1 MKTKE
6 LVIGIK
12 SIEKGLGEFSEVLKA
27 LEQGKTLTPKKEK
40 LNFVS
45 LEAARTFFTPKRIQ
59 LLRLIHHKT
68 PRSIYELAKL
78 ADRHLKNVQED
89 VAILARVGLVDLEQ
103 SEEGRSRSVPRV
115 DYDQLEVRFQ
125 IAV

>member
-6 LVIGIK
+6 LIIGIK
-12 SIEKGLGEFSEVLKA
+12 SVEKGLGEFSKTLKA
-27 LEQGKTLTPKKEK
+27 LEQGKTVQPQEEK

-45 LEAARTFFTPKRIQ
+45 LEDDRTFFTPKRIE
-59 LLRLIHHKT
+59 LLKLIHHKE
-68 PRSIYELAKL
+68 PRSVYDLAKL
-78 ADRHLKNVQED
+78 ADRHLKNVQDD
-89 VAILARVGLVDLEQ
+89 VGILARMGLIELDHQ
-103 SEEGRSRSVPRV
+103 EEGRGKSVPKV

>member
-6 LVIGIK
+6 LIIGIK
-12 SIEKGLGEFSEVLKA
+12 SVQKGLQEFSKTLKA
-27 LEQGKTLTPKKEK
+27 LEQRKSVQPQQEK

-45 LEAARTFFTPKRIQ
+45 LEAARTFFTPKRIE
-59 LLRLIHHKT
+59 LLKLIHHKE
-68 PRSIYELAKL
+68 PSSIYELAKM

-89 VAILARVGLVDLEQ
+89 VGILARVGLIDLEQ
-103 SEEGRSRSVPRV
+103 EKEGRGRSVPKV

>member
-12 SIEKGLGEFSEVLKA
+12 SLKTVLQEVSRTIKSI
-27 LEQGKTLTPKKEK
+27 EQGKHVKPQKEE

-45 LEAARTFFTPKRIQ
+45 LEAARNFFTPKRIQ
-59 LLRLIHHKT
+59 LLTLIHHQE

-78 ADRHLKNVQED
+78 AKRHLKNVQDD
-89 VAILARVGLVDLEQ
+89 VGILARVGLIDLERKRV
-103 SEEGRSRSVPRV
+103 GRGRNIPKV
-115 DYDQLEVRFQ
+115 DYDKLEVRFQ

>member
-6 LVIGIK
+6 LIIGIK
-12 SIEKGLGEFSEVLKA
+12 SVEKGLGEFSKTLKA
-27 LEQGKTLTPKKEK
+27 LEQGKTVQPQEEK

-45 LEAARTFFTPKRIQ
+45 LEAARTFFTPKRIE
-59 LLRLIHHKT
+59 LLKLIHHKE
-68 PRSIYELAKL
+68 PRSVYDLAKL
-78 ADRHLKNVQED
+78 ADRHLKNVQDD
-89 VAILARVGLVDLEQ
+89 VGILARMGLIELDHQ
-103 SEEGRSRSVPRV
+103 EEGRGKSVPKV